1 MVCGVEKCATVCL
14 GCVGVV
20 VLWDKLNGPS
30 GNDAGFGICSLV
42 VRVNCSFLRAK
53 ERKCDSLFS
62 KCELLHSLFK
72 YRAKSE

>member
-42 VRVNCSFLRAK
+42 VRVNCSFFESKRAK
-53 ERKCDSLFS
+53 VRFII
-62 KCELLHSLFK
+62 FK
-72 YRAKSE
+72 VRIAPFPL